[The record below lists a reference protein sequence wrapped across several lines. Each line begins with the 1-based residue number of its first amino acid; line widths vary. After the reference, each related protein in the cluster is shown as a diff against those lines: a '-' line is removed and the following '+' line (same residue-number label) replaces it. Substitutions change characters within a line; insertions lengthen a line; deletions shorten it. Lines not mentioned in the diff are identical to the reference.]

1 MLDEEQDVGKRE
13 TGVALATGEQVLVPL
28 EEDPVVPMLAQPGVV
43 LVLLVWGENGR
54 QGLSW
59 RGARGGEIDSYTS
72 IQNT

>member
-13 TGVALATGEQVLVPL
+13 AGVALAAGEQVLVPL

>member
-13 TGVALATGEQVLVPL
+13 AGVALATGEQVLVPL
-28 EEDPVVPMLAQPGVV
+28 EEDPVVPMLPQPGVV

-59 RGARGGEIDSYTS
+59 RGEIDSYTS